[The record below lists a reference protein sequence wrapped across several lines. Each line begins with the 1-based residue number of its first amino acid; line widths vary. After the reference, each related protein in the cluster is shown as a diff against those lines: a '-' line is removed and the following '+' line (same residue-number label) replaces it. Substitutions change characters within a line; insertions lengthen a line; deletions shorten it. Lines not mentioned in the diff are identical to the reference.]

1 MKMPMMFLEAADR
14 RKLFA
19 PASNPGKRLLAA
31 ALIAG
36 LQLVFA
42 GTSLT
47 ALAQPFAS
55 RQAEPKRVQTGDS
68 AAPVSRP
75 KTSVDTKTPG
85 APQTTAPAGIGSGG
99 IVRGIVKSSNTAL
112 PGVTVTATNTLTGQ
126 RYSTVTDVHG
136 TYAMR
141 IPKNGRYVVR
151 VEFVG
156 FATETQQVLL
166 HSGNTAKV
174 LDYSMMLASRS
185 NRPSSSG
192 TTNLPSAAT
201 MRALGSLRAFAQT
214 GGTEAAG
221 MGNAANGVSLAG
233 VAQNSDISTE
243 SVAIQGQTGTV
254 NPFAN
259 IDQSQLQQRLEDLRA
274 QNALTRSP
282 GQGGRGRGFR
292 GGGGGGRG
300 GFFRHFNPAQPH
312 GSIFYSGENSALDAR
327 PFSVTGTPIV
337 QPPYNDNTA
346 GVVFIGPPQIPH
358 LLKPSTSNFIFLGG
372 FLTRNSTPFNQYAI
386 VPTAAERS
394 GDFSHYTGTGTT
406 VVPIYNPATGL
417 QFPGNKISTISP
429 QAKALLQYIP
439 LPNQPGLQ
447 NFQYLTTAQT
457 NQSRIGARFVHNFG
471 SGGGGAAL
479 MPFLRSLMGDT
490 NHGLTQNINANFNFN
505 HAATDLLNVFPR
517 LGGSSQT
524 YQYSLAAGYVV
535 GYRRWTNNASL
546 NFNRTNAQI
555 SNFFTGKTDVAA
567 QAGIQGLGSDP
578 FNYGVPSI
586 VFSQFQGVSE
596 QAPKFTLN
604 QTIAFQ
610 DTVSWT
616 GKKHNLRFGGDYRR
630 IRLDAQGGTNVT
642 GSFYFTGFATTKP
655 GSINTPGQTTGADFA
670 DFLLGLPQEA
680 ALQQGVGRFYYAAN
694 VFDLFAQDD
703 WHARNNLT
711 FNYGLR
717 YEYFSPYTEEHN
729 RLANLAFTPT
739 LSQLEVVLPN
749 ETSTI
754 NGKYPAS
761 VINSD
766 RKDFAPRLGFAWRA
780 TKMTVVRGG
789 YGINYN
795 TGQYAAIVQNLSY
808 QPPFAN
814 TITNILPAQSPP
826 SLSMATALKM
836 GITPSGITNNFAF
849 DKNYLLGYVQV
860 WNVDVQNTLPLNI
873 VLNVDYNG
881 AKGTHLDLVDAPN
894 RQLTGLLNP
903 KYPSF
908 NYETSIGFSNYN
920 ALVLRAYKRL
930 QHGISMGATYT
941 YSHAIDDASSIGQST
956 TVVAQNQQDILAE
969 EGNSSFDIRH
979 QVTGQ
984 WLYEL
989 PFGPNTHFFTQD
1001 SWLGH
1006 TLSNFSLS
1014 GTFDFATGVPLSPR
1028 YQATSSDV
1036 ARGSA
1041 GSERPNRVPG
1051 SSLMAGGG
1059 TLGRWFNLGAFTS
1072 PVNPITGAPEYGNA
1086 SRNSIPGPGTVSVD
1100 MSLSKTMHFGGTR
1113 SLELRG
1119 TANNV
1124 FNTVQYATVNS
1135 YIDSPTQGQVTSAAT
1150 MRQILFLARFR
1161 Y

>member
-1 MKMPMMFLEAADR
+1 MWV
-14 RKLFA
+14 
-19 PASNPGKRLLAA
+19 LLAGLSGVFAASAPKPLLAQHSASFA
-31 ALIAG
+31 ALDS
-36 LQLVFA
+36 LQVVH
-42 GTSLT
+42 
-47 ALAQPFAS
+47 P
-55 RQAEPKRVQTGDS
+55 
-68 AAPVSRP
+68 AAPGSQSKP
-75 KTSVDTKTPG
+75 PTQANTS
-85 APQTTAPAGIGSGG
+85 ANPQAAESPSTLGG
-99 IVRGIVKSSNTAL
+99 IIRGVVKSGNTTL
-112 PGVTVTATNTLTGQ
+112 PGVTVTATNTLTGK
-126 RYSTVTDVHG
+126 RYSTVSDIHG
-136 TYAMR
+136 VYAMR

-151 VEFVG
+151 VEFAG
-156 FATETQQVLL
+156 FAAETQAVLL
-166 HSGNTAKV
+166 HGDDTAKV
-174 LDYSMMLASRS
+174 LDYSMMLTSRS
-185 NRPSSSG
+185 NRQPASG
-192 TTNLPSAAT
+192 AANMPNAST
-201 MRALGSLRAFAQT
+201 LRALGTLRAFAQT
-214 GGTEAAG
+214 GGAEATG
-221 MGNAANGVSLAG
+221 MGNAANGASLAG

-243 SVAIQGQTGTV
+243 SVAVQGQTGTV

-300 GFFRHFNPAQPH
+300 GFFRHFNPTQPH
-312 GSIFYSGENSALDAR
+312 GAIFYSGENSVLDAR

-346 GVVFIGPPQIPH
+346 GIVFIGPPQIPH
-358 LLKPSTSNFIFLGG
+358 LLKPSTSNFMFVGA

-386 VPTAAERS
+386 VPTAAERG

-406 VVPIYNPATGL
+406 VVPIYNPTTGL
-417 QFPGNKISTISP
+417 QFPGNKIQAISP

-447 NFQYLTTAQT
+447 NFQYLTTSQT
-457 NQSRIGARFVHNFG
+457 NQSRLGARFVHNFG

-479 MPFLRSLMGDT
+479 SPLFRSLMGDT
-490 NHGLTQNINANFNFN
+490 SHGLTQNLNANFNFN

-535 GYRRWTNNASL
+535 GYRRWTNNANLS
-546 NFNRTNAQI
+546 FNRTNAQI

-567 QAGIQGLGSDP
+567 LAGIQGLGTDP

-596 QAPKFTLN
+596 QSPKFTLN

-616 GKKHNLRFGGDYRR
+616 GKKHNLRFGGDYRS

-642 GSFYFTGFATTKP
+642 GSFYFTGFATRRP
-655 GSINTPGQTTGADFA
+655 GSTNAPGQQTTGADFA

-680 ALQQGVGRFYYAAN
+680 ALQQGVGKFYYAAN
-694 VFDLFAQDD
+694 VFDLFLQDD
-703 WHARNNLT
+703 WHVRNNLS

-729 RLANLAFTPT
+729 RLTNLAFTPT

-749 ETSTI
+749 GNTTI

-761 VINSD
+761 VINPD

-780 TKMTVVRGG
+780 TKANVVRGG

-795 TGQYAAIVQNLSY
+795 TGQYAAVVQNLSY

-814 TITNILPAQSPP
+814 TITNILPAQSFPV
-826 SLSMATALKM
+826 LSMATALKS

-849 DKNYLLGYVQV
+849 NKNYLLGYVQV
-860 WNVDVQNTLPLNI
+860 WNFDVQNTLPLNI

-894 RQLTGLLNP
+894 RQLTGLLNS

-908 NYETSIGFSNYN
+908 NYETSIAFSNYN
-920 ALVLRAYKRL
+920 ALVVRAYKRL

-979 QVTGQ
+979 QMTGQ

-989 PFGPNTHFFTQD
+989 PFGPNTRFLTGD

-1006 TLSNFSLS
+1006 ALSNFSLS
-1014 GTFDFATGVPLSPR
+1014 GTFDFATGLPLSPR

-1059 TLGRWFNLGAFTS
+1059 TLSRWFNLDAFAP
-1072 PVNPITGAPEYGNA
+1072 PVNPITGGPEYGNA